1 MKSTDAEIQLRLDT
15 IYEMV
20 VKGASRKYIVRYA
33 SENWKI
39 TSRQTDEYLS
49 RVYDEIKN
57 TFTIEKKQ
65 EIISKQL
72 AQLDDLYVK
81 SYMIEDFREC
91 RSIIE
96 SRSKLLGLNEPTKS
110 DVTTNGKEI
119 NRPITPEEAKKL
131 ADELDNEY

>member
-81 SYMIEDFREC
+81 SYTIEDFREC

-119 NRPITPEEAKKL
+119 SKNITVEVVYPK
-131 ADELDNEY
+131 DEDDE